1 MTQKEFEEAAR
12 EYQWQYMQ
20 RWGKGIDVY
29 SLNPTKTNYAK
40 RVWLQMEY
48 AREGLVFYEGFRDE
62 VLQDIEIKR
71 RLKNKQDFLL
81 SIVLRSEHIPYNLFW
96 PLMQEGDTPRV
107 RKVVSEISG
116 MEVSKVNCIK
126 IEFAPGKTKEEKKSY
141 LNDATSFD
149 TYIDFY
155 DADNCHCGLGIEVKY
170 TEKEYKIDWNSKQ
183 RSDTIA
189 DDGTPNL
196 SRDYRRVTDLSG
208 YYLPDVDAELVSD
221 ELRQVWRNH
230 ILGASMVIHGDIQ
243 EFKSITI
250 FPDANPHF
258 HHIEPKY
265 RKLLTN
271 KGNETFGLLTYESY
285 FNILEKC
292 FNDNWGKDW
301 VGYLKE
307 RYIIK

>member
-1 MTQKEFEEAAR
+1 MTHKEFEEAAR

-29 SLNPTKTNYAK
+29 SQNPDGNPAK
-40 RVWLQMEY
+40 RVWLQMEH
-48 AREGLVFYEGFRDE
+48 ARKGLVFYEGFRDE
-62 VLQDIEIKR
+62 VLQDREIKR
-71 RLKNKQDFLL
+71 RLGNKQDFLL

-96 PLMQEGDTPRV
+96 PLKQEVDTPRV
-107 RKVVSEISG
+107 RKAVSEVSG
-116 MEVSKVNCIK
+116 MEVSKVNGIE
-126 IEFAPGKTKEEKKSY
+126 IEFAPGKKAKRKDLY

-149 TYIDFY
+149 TYIDFV

-170 TEKEYKIDWNSKQ
+170 TEKEYKIDMNSTQAKNTVAQ
-183 RSDTIA
+183 
-189 DDGTPNL
+189 DGTPNL
-196 SRDYRRVTDLSG
+196 SSHYRRATDLSG

-230 ILGASMVIHGDIQ
+230 ILGASMVINGDIQ
-243 EFKSITI
+243 KFKSITI

-271 KGNETFGLLTYESY
+271 KGNDTFGLLTYESY

-292 FNDNWGKDW
+292 FNDNRGKDW
-301 VGYLKE
+301 VGYLRE

>member
-1 MTQKEFEEAAR
+1 MTHKEFEEAAR

-155 DADNCHCGLGIEVKY
+155 DADNCHCGLGI
-170 TEKEYKIDWNSKQ
+170 
-183 RSDTIA
+183 
-189 DDGTPNL
+189 
-196 SRDYRRVTDLSG
+196 
-208 YYLPDVDAELVSD
+208 
-221 ELRQVWRNH
+221 
-230 ILGASMVIHGDIQ
+230 
-243 EFKSITI
+243 
-250 FPDANPHF
+250 
-258 HHIEPKY
+258 
-265 RKLLTN
+265 
-271 KGNETFGLLTYESY
+271 
-285 FNILEKC
+285 
-292 FNDNWGKDW
+292 
-301 VGYLKE
+301 
-307 RYIIK
+307 